1 MITNADT
8 SIPGVL
14 DISEELDLCDISEEL
29 DLCDD
34 LSEVDPEHGQLKPV
48 RPNLA
53 QRLGER
59 GMVTAEWAIGVVVA
73 VSLAGLLLIFIVK
86 GPAKELLT
94 GIILK
99 IINLVSGW
107 GLGQ

>member
-1 MITNADT
+1 MIGT
-8 SIPGVL
+8 
-14 DISEELDLCDISEEL
+14 
-29 DLCDD
+29 
-34 LSEVDPEHGQLKPV
+34 HGSATGTCGHDGG
-48 RPNLA
+48 RRSLA
-53 QRLGER
+53 GRRCRAKRLGER